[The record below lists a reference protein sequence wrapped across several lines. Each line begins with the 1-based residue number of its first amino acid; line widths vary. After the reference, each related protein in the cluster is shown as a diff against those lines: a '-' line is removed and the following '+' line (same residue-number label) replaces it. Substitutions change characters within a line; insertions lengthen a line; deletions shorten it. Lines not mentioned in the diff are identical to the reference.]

1 MIEFLA
7 ACVVAGT
14 PLAFA
19 TVGELITEKTGNLN
33 LGVEGMMLM
42 GAVMGFFT
50 GLNTANPFMALAA
63 AALAGAGGALIYA
76 FVTVSLKANQVV
88 TGLTLTIF
96 QNFILNATI
105 MPMEAIISGIA
116 LIIVCLIRS
125 PVPTD
130 PMIIS

>member
-96 QNFILNATI
+96 GTGFAVCGR
-105 MPMEAIISGIA
+105 ASSGIYGA
-116 LIIVCLIRS
+116 V
-125 PVPTD
+125 
-130 PMIIS
+130 